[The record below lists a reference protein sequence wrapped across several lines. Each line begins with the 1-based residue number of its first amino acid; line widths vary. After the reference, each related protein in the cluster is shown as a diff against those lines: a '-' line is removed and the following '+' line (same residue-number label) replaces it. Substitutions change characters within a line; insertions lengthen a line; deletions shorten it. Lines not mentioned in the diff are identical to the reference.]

1 MFRGL
6 AASVSFQHS
15 ATRRWLQN
23 TLAQG
28 EVLKRFNTQ
37 PPEGGCLWQTV
48 QEPELPKVSTLS
60 HPKVAAAKTHC
71 IAAGIIVSTL
81 SHPKVAALIVGDMAG
96 KVMFQHSATRR
107 WLPDAQ
113 GNYKPGNFVSTL
125 SHPKVAADVREI
137 MAMRRDV
144 STHSHPKV
152 AAGVQ

>member
-60 HPKVAAAKTHC
+60 HPKVAARRQGGLQLGTL
-71 IAAGIIVSTL
+71 VSTL
-81 SHPKVAALIVGDMAG
+81 SHPKVAAG
-96 KVMFQHSATRR
+96 KYSQKNPLYS
-107 WLPDAQ
+107 
-113 GNYKPGNFVSTL
+113 VSTL
-125 SHPKVAADVREI
+125 SHPKVAA
-137 MAMRRDV
+137 
-144 STHSHPKV
+144 
-152 AAGVQ
+152 